1 MRIKYL
7 AHASFLFETENGI
20 RIITDPYKSEG
31 LGGKI
36 KYTPIK
42 EKTDIVLISHE
53 HMDHNYTE
61 DIQGNSTILNRIGVS
76 TINGITFNGIS
87 SYHDNVAGTQ
97 RGKNTIFVFKADG
110 MTFCHTGDLGHLI
123 TPELKNNIGKIDVL
137 FIPIGGTYT
146 ITSEEAQ
153 KVVDILEPM
162 IVVPM
167 HYKTSGTTL
176 PISNVEEFTKGKT
189 NIKQAGTVAEIK
201 LPAKQEIWVFQ
212 PACLPV

>member
-1 MRIKYL
+1 MKIKYL
-7 AHASFLFETENGI
+7 AHASFLFETEKGI
-20 RIITDPYKSEG
+20 KIITDPYKSDG

-36 KYTPIK
+36 KYNPIT
-42 EKTDIVLISHE
+42 EKTDIVIISHE
-53 HMDHNYTE
+53 HMDHNYTD
-61 DIQGNSTILNRIGVS
+61 DIPGNPTIINGIGVS
-76 TINGITFNGIS
+76 ATNGITFNGIS
-87 SYHDNVAGTQ
+87 SYHDNFSGSQ
-97 RGKNTIFVFKADG
+97 RGKNTIFIFKADG
-110 MTFCHTGDLGHLI
+110 ITFCHMGDLGHLI

-153 KVVDILEPM
+153 KVVDTLRPM

-176 PISNVEEFTKGKT
+176 PISNLEDFIKSKT

-212 PACLPV
+212 PACLPL

>member
-1 MRIKYL
+1 MKVKYL
-7 AHASFLFETENGI
+7 AHASFLFETGEGI
-20 RIITDPYKSEG
+20 KIITDPYKSEG

-36 KYTPIK
+36 KYNPIK
-42 EKTDIVLISHE
+42 ERTDIILISHE
-53 HMDHNYTE
+53 HTDHNYTE
-61 DIQGNSTILNRIGVS
+61 DIQGSPTIIKRVGVS
-76 TINGITFNGIS
+76 TINRIIFNGVL
-87 SYHDNVAGTQ
+87 SYHDNVSGSQ
-97 RGKNTIFVFKADG
+97 RGENTIFVFKADE

-137 FIPIGGTYT
+137 FIPIGGAYT

-176 PISNVEEFTKGKT
+176 PLSNLEEFTKGKT
-189 NIKQAGTVAEIK
+189 NIKQAGIVAEIK

>member
-1 MRIKYL
+1 MKIKYL
-7 AHASFLFETENGI
+7 AHSSFLFETREGI
-20 RIITDPYKSEG
+20 KIITDPYKSDG

-36 KYTPIK
+36 KYNPIT

-53 HMDHNYTE
+53 HMDHNYT
-61 DIQGNSTILNRIGVS
+61 DNIPGNPTIIKNLGVS
-76 TINGITFNGIS
+76 TVNGITFNGIL
-87 SYHDNVAGTQ
+87 SYHDNVSGSQ

-110 MTFCHTGDLGHLI
+110 ITFCHTGDLGHLI

-153 KVVDILEPM
+153 KVVDTLGPM
-162 IVVPM
+162 IVIPM

-176 PISNVEEFTKGKT
+176 PISNLEEFTKGKL

-212 PACLPV
+212 PACLPL

>member
-1 MRIKYL
+1 MKIKYL
-7 AHASFLFETENGI
+7 AHSSFLFETEKGI
-20 RIITDPYKSEG
+20 KIITDPYKSDG

-36 KYTPIK
+36 KYNPVT

-53 HMDHNYTE
+53 HMDHNYTG
-61 DIQGNSTILNRIGVS
+61 DIQGNPTIIKGIGVS
-76 TINGITFNGIS
+76 TINGITFNGIL
-87 SYHDNVAGTQ
+87 SYHDNISGSQ
-97 RGKNTIFVFKADG
+97 RGENTIFVFKADG
-110 MTFCHTGDLGHLI
+110 ITFCHMGDLGHLI
-123 TPELKNNIGKIDVL
+123 SSELKNNIGKIDVL

-153 KVVDILEPM
+153 KAIDILDPI

-176 PISNVEEFTKGKT
+176 PLSNLEEFTKGKS